1 MARVLHTRT
10 EVHQNRV
17 VVQGGIRDQAYRE
30 GSPEVESLAGVL
42 ACQVALNR
50 NHQGDLTANRE
61 TFPIRF
67 FFFSQNAPG
76 GIIPMPR
83 PAGIPRPGPTGNW
96 KGVNTD

>member
-42 ACQVALNR
+42 ACQVALNQ

-67 FFFSQNAPG
+67 FFLFTKRTWRHHSDATTSRHPT
-76 GIIPMPR
+76 
-83 PAGIPRPGPTGNW
+83 AGSDR
-96 KGVNTD
+96 